1 MSRIFLKIFY
11 INLIFNIF
19 LFFFHVTYNLRVIE
33 NTVNFFI
40 PNLFINKIQIISN
53 SINFYSIKYQNKK
66 FDLTIDELQIF
77 FNFDLLNYK
86 KIFSSSSK
94 LKNIKLQ
101 FNFTQSEMNFIE
113 NIAKEKNIF
122 SFLIQLFLK
131 NIYINNIYI
140 YCRDLIIFS
149 EKIIMNMNFLKDS
162 IDINFIQ
169 ALNNTLNVPINGNY
183 QNSLLKL
190 KKLLESKNVQSFF
203 IKNKISYQTKNILSF
218 NKKIGFFSNLFVPE
232 IRKNK
237 INNSSNYNKN
247 FLHNKN
253 ILKIN
258 FNFHGKLNY
267 TKNFLNWNIKTN
279 CNNFFILEKKI
290 YESKINNYFLEG
302 YISKIKKN
310 LIELNSKIISD
321 NDKKTAY
328 IFASFYHN
336 AKYIL
341 KINNFYFSVDEN
353 TIFLQRNIA
362 NINNLNIQFYIN
374 FEILKFNGNFK
385 LNFKKD
391 NKNMYFLINLN
402 KFLFGRLQI
411 ENIYLKGERFNIYN
425 YKNIVFYLKNIT
437 IFKQIFVKKLYFN
450 IWGNVY
456 NHIACLLFQKN
467 NYIKKIKIYGTY
479 NNQKFWNGL
488 IKFEN
493 LYKKENS
500 YKVLLNNF
508 FEINLHKNNFFIKH
522 YSKNKKFIYIIAQHT
537 ILQTSNTI
545 KIQIRDTNIEIL
557 NYFLPSKIFL
567 KGLIH
572 GYFELSLQQDR
583 IVPDIKVYLTGNNI
597 HIRYYQEFIQC
608 KYSFETVK
616 FFTILKQDKIYLSWK
631 TQLENHSKFEGYIN
645 ILNITNK
652 YNISGYILFQKV
664 PLTFLKPIML
674 HLNITGIINS
684 EIFFNNFNII
694 GNTNIQLLSINNEFI
709 KLEFI
714 SSEFNMKFLGNI
726 CILDGLVRTN
736 KGTLKL
742 NGIANWLDKN
752 VRQVLINLSGNKI
765 DLIILNFM
773 KIEVSPD
780 IKIKIK
786 ENLCTITGKIQLS
799 QFFIEI
805 EKIPNRTLRIS
816 PDEILFSKNNVSN
829 ILNKRKIIPYDIK
842 IYSNISIFVENNLE
856 IDLLNIKAKLKGN
869 LKFVKNLYNI
879 NLNGRIE
886 IISGYLN
893 IYGQDLEIKKGQII
907 FSGPIK
913 MPYIDLEANQYAFSN
928 KQHTISSMQ
937 IFGALDHPKLYIFS
951 DPEKS
956 DQEIFSY
963 LLDQN
968 KIDAPNFDTK
978 NILAS
983 MLLEL
988 GIMKSEYFIQKIG
1001 NILGIQNLSLDKQ
1014 GLGNKSKILLSGS
1027 LFPKLKIKYGIGI
1040 FDITKSILTLSY
1052 KLTKNIYLEA
1062 ISEENQA
1069 VDIIYRFD
1077 F

>member
-1 MSRIFLKIFY
+1 MSRIFLKIFC

-33 NTVNFFI
+33 NTINFFI
-40 PNLFINKIQIISN
+40 PNLFINKIRIISN
-53 SINFYSIKYQNKK
+53 SINFYSIKYENKK
-66 FDLTIDELQIF
+66 FDVTIDELQIF
-77 FNFDLLNYK
+77 FNFDFLNYK
-86 KIFSSSSK
+86 KIFHSSSK
-94 LKNIKLQ
+94 LKNIKLKFNVNKSNINFTENILKENNI
-101 FNFTQSEMNFIE
+101 FNFLLQ
-113 NIAKEKNIF
+113 IF
-122 SFLIQLFLK
+122 FK

-140 YCRDLIIFS
+140 YCKDLIIFS
-149 EKIIMNMNFLKDS
+149 EKIIMNISFLKDS
-162 IDINFIQ
+162 ININLIKSF
-169 ALNNTLNVPINGNY
+169 NNTVNFPINKDY

-190 KKLLESKNVQSFF
+190 QKILELKNVKSIF
-203 IKNKISYQTKNILSF
+203 INKNKLYQKKNILNF
-218 NKKIGFFSNLFVPE
+218 NKKINFFNNLFIPKIE
-232 IRKNK
+232 KNK
-237 INNSSNYNKN
+237 INDANIYNKN
-247 FLHNKN
+247 FLYNN

-258 FNFHGKLNY
+258 FNFHGNLNY
-267 TKNFLNWNIKTN
+267 TKNFLNWNIKIN
-279 CNNFFILEKKI
+279 CNKFFFLEKKI
-290 YESKINNYFLEG
+290 YEQNINNYFLEG
-302 YISKIKKN
+302 YVSKIKKN
-310 LIELNSKIISD
+310 LIEFNSKIISN

-328 IFASFYHN
+328 IFASFYKN
-336 AKYIL
+336 EKNIL
-341 KINNFYFSVDEN
+341 KMNNFYFSVDKN
-353 TIFLQRNIA
+353 TVLLQRNIS
-362 NINNLNIQFYIN
+362 NSNNVNMQFYIN
-374 FEILKFNGNFK
+374 FDILKFNGNLK
-385 LNFKKD
+385 LNFQKD
-391 NKNMYFLINLN
+391 NKNMCFLVNLSN
-402 KFLFGRLQI
+402 FVFDRLKI
-411 ENIYLKGERFNIYN
+411 EHIYLKGERFNIYN
-425 YKNIVFYLKNIT
+425 YKNIIFYLKNIT
-437 IFKQIFVKKLYFN
+437 IFNQIFVNKLYFD
-450 IWGNVY
+450 IWGNIY
-456 NHIACLLFQKN
+456 NHVASLLFQKN
-467 NYIKKIKIYGTY
+467 DYFKKMKIYGAY
-479 NNQKFWNGL
+479 NNPKFWNGL

-500 YKVLLNNF
+500 YKTILNHF
-508 FEINLHKNNFFIKH
+508 FEMNLHKNKFFIKH
-522 YSKNKKFIYIIAQHT
+522 YSKNKKFVHSIAQHT
-537 ILQTSNTI
+537 IVQTSNAI
-545 KIQIRDTNIEIL
+545 KIQIKNTNIEIL

-567 KGLIH
+567 RGLMH
-572 GYFELSLQQDR
+572 GYFELSLQQDKM
-583 IVPDIKVYLTGNNI
+583 IPDIKIYLIGNNI

-616 FFTILKQDKIYLSWK
+616 FFTFLKQDKIYLSWK

-645 ILNITNK
+645 LFNITNK
-652 YNISGYILFQKV
+652 YDVSGYILCQKV
-664 PLTFLKPIML
+664 PLIFLKPIIS

-694 GNTNIQLLSINNEFI
+694 GNTNIQLLSMNSEFI

-714 SSEFNMKFLGNI
+714 RSDFNMKFLGNI

-742 NGIANWLDKN
+742 NGIANWNDNN
-752 VRQVLINLSGNKI
+752 VRQVLINLAGNKL

-773 KIEVSPD
+773 KIEISPD
-780 IKIKIK
+780 IKIKIT
-786 ENLCTITGKIQLS
+786 EDLCIITGKIHLS

-816 PDEILFSKNNVSN
+816 PDEILFRKHNMSN
-829 ILNKRKIIPYDIK
+829 IPNKHKILPYDIK
-842 IYSNISIFVENNLE
+842 IYSNIAIFVENNLE

-869 LKFVKNLYNI
+869 LKFIKNLNKI

-913 MPYIDLEANQYAFSN
+913 MPYIDLEADQYAFSN

-937 IFGALDHPKLYIFS
+937 IFGALNHPKLYIFS

-956 DQEIFSY
+956 DQEVFSY
-963 LLDQN
+963 LLDRN
-968 KIDAPNFDTK
+968 KIDAPNLDTK
-978 NILAS
+978 NILTS
-983 MLLEL
+983 ILLEL